1 MCALLPAWT
10 CLLFGLLPLEIQTRA
25 QLSQNVQS
33 TRHRPSKCFKHM
45 ALPTSDY
52 AIALDD
58 TVTLA
63 ENRFIWRVLRT
74 KEPSPRW
81 FEMEQEAWP
90 SARGRSRGRRH
101 AKSRR
106 THRQMMR
113 AGCVLGT
120 CQVQNLSHRLYQL
133 IGRRGRHDSSPID
146 PRSPHSYG

>member
-25 QLSQNVQS
+25 QLSQNVQ
-33 TRHRPSKCFKHM
+33 K
-45 ALPTSDY
+45 
-52 AIALDD
+52 
-58 TVTLA
+58 
-63 ENRFIWRVLRT
+63 NRFIWRVLRT